1 MPVTL
6 LKPNDITLIFADTE
20 AGLTTGEDYKC
31 QVQNATVTPAPTYTQ
46 VGATGCQG
54 ATQTLDLPVPETL
67 DLTWL
72 QDWSAPGGGLANYCR
87 VNAGA
92 LKWFQYVP
100 VGDIPE
106 LTVTGQVELVPVAL
120 GGDMGVP
127 SIAGPVSMPIQG
139 TAVVEVP
146 ATLPLAATAEAG
158 DDTAAA

>member
-20 AGLTTGEDYKC
+20 AGLTTGADYKC
-31 QVQNATVTPAPTYTQ
+31 QIQNATVTPTPTYTTI
-46 VGATGCQG
+46 GATGCQG
-54 ATQTLDLPVPETL
+54 ETQSLNLPVPETL

-72 QDWSAPGGGLANYCR
+72 QDWTAEGGGLANYCR
-87 VNAGA
+87 TNAGQI
-92 LKWFQYVP
+92 KWFSYIP

-106 LTVTGQVELVPVAL
+106 LTVSGQVEIVPVAL

-139 TAVVEVP
+139 VADVAVPAVV
-146 ATLPLAATAEAG
+146 PL
-158 DDTAAA
+158 TAAADADTDAA